1 MVWGRVVGSRS
12 PHTQVGSY
20 RLGRCVGFTT
30 SWLLRVLK
38 EETHCINYKRKFHFQ
53 IIVQHER
60 NFAILLCIEARIDPE
75 WFRVEMLLNFA
86 VCILQHWHTM
96 IVRWGDTMCFI
107 DISFSKTKFSLEM
120 SHQCCVRNSFFFYP
134 SYQTTL
140 HSITLCLHQKKSL
153 PILPASCWFFAGPP
167 MFKSLHNNN
176 AATQWSQMIRQTP
189 SWGCQQLRRSR

>member
-120 SHQCCVRNSFFFYP
+120 SHQCCVRNSFFLPVLSNNSTQHHPLFAP
-134 SYQTTL
+134 KKISAHSSCFLLVLCWTSYV
-140 HSITLCLHQKKSL
+140 
-153 PILPASCWFFAGPP
+153 
-167 MFKSLHNNN
+167 
-176 AATQWSQMIRQTP
+176 
-189 SWGCQQLRRSR
+189 